1 MPTFIGSL
9 ETLNQLLT
17 AGIAI
22 TAFSLLLYTLSFNL
36 RDRVAR
42 SVAVIFFCVV
52 LIFVG
57 EAIISVTQDPVWIT
71 ILLKLEWVGII
82 FLPPSYLHFSDA
94 ILATTGRPSRGRRR
108 RLVHLS
114 YILAAVFV
122 AALPSSWLVGDVVI
136 QGPAPYL
143 QSTPAAWGFAGL
155 YAVGMTFSWFN
166 FKRAYQRAVTSTSR
180 RRMRYLIAGAI
191 APALGTFPFLTFGAA
206 LATEHALIFWLVANT
221 TNFLSALLI
230 VLMAYAVAFF
240 GVSWPDRV
248 VKRRIFKWIMR
259 GPVTAST
266 VLAVTTLVRRVG
278 ESRGVPYATAVPI
291 SMVATLLLLQYS
303 ITLLAP
309 VWEQALFYGGSRSNL
324 NLVRTLEERLLT
336 RHDLRQFLEA
346 ILAAVCDRL
355 QVDTAFIM
363 TLAPQGSDV
372 IVTIGDV
379 SQLQDIDLS
388 DDVLQLIGKNSD
400 YGENKT
406 DAMHIFHWGD
416 YWLMPLYEQRTH
428 SDDGKALL
436 GLLGVERE
444 VDQYPDLD
452 LQKALETLVRRAASA
467 IEEQAQQQQIF
478 NSLEVLNPQAQWIQQ
493 LRAVSQYDGTSVLST
508 PKDELA
514 QTDLSKWI
522 KDALRH
528 YWGGPKLSQSPL
540 LRLRIVQQAVND
552 NDGISVNALR
562 AILRRGIDQIRPDG
576 QRRFTTEWL
585 LYNILEMKFME
596 GRKVRDIA
604 SRLAMS
610 EADLYR
616 KQRVAIEAVADI
628 LIRMEKDAQS
638 ESTTNKTS

>member
-9 ETLNQLLT
+9 ETLNQLLI

-42 SVAVIFFCVV
+42 SVAIVFFCVV
-52 LIFVG
+52 LIYVG
-57 EAIISVTQDPVWIT
+57 EAIISVTQDTLWIT

-82 FLPPSYLHFSDA
+82 FLPPAYLHFSDA

-114 YILAAVFV
+114 YILGAVLV
-122 AALPSSWLVGDVVI
+122 AALPSDWLIGKVVT
-136 QGPAPYL
+136 QGPAPFL
-143 QSTPAAWGFAGL
+143 QATPASWGFAGL
-155 YAVGMTFSWFN
+155 YAAGMTFAWFN

-180 RRMRYLIAGAI
+180 RRMRYLITGAI
-191 APALGTFPFLTFGAA
+191 APALGTFPFLTYGAA
-206 LATEHALIFWLVANT
+206 YAAEHQLIFWLAANVVNFSVA
-221 TNFLSALLI
+221 ALI

-309 VWEQALFYGGSRSNL
+309 VWEQALFYGGSRSSL

-346 ILAAVCDRL
+346 ILAAICDRL
-355 QVDTAFIM
+355 QVDTAFVI

-372 IVTIGDV
+372 IVTIGDIP
-379 SQLQDIDLS
+379 QLQEMDIS
-388 DDVLQLIGKNSD
+388 EGVLQTIAKNGDLGNDTSD
-400 YGENKT
+400 ALN
-406 DAMHIFHWGD
+406 IFHWGD
-416 YWLMPLYEQRTH
+416 FWLLPLYEQRAQT
-428 SDDGKALL
+428 DDGSALL

-444 VDQYPDLD
+444 SDQYPDID

-467 IEEQAQQQQIF
+467 IEEQAQQQEIF

-493 LRAVSQYDGTSVLST
+493 LRAVSQYDGTNVLST
-508 PKDELA
+508 PKEDLA
-514 QTDLSKWI
+514 QSDLSKWI

-540 LRLRIVQQAVND
+540 LRLRIVQQAVNE

-616 KQRVAIEAVADI
+616 KQRVAIEAVAEI
-628 LIRMEKDAQS
+628 LIRMEEDAHSEPITDEQS
-638 ESTTNKTS
+638 

>member
-42 SVAVIFFCVV
+42 SVAIIFLGVV

-57 EAIISVTQDPVWIT
+57 EAIISVSQDPVWIT
-71 ILLKLEWVGII
+71 LLLKLEWVGII

-108 RLVHLS
+108 RLVHLA
-114 YILAAVFV
+114 YLLAAILAAT
-122 AALPSSWLVGDVVI
+122 LPSFWLVGDVVI
-136 QGPAPYL
+136 QSPAPYL
-143 QSTPAAWGFAGL
+143 QATPATWGFAGL
-155 YAVGMTFSWFN
+155 YVVGMTFAWFN

-206 LATEHALIFWLVANT
+206 YAAEHALIFWVIANISNLLVAV
-221 TNFLSALLI
+221 LI

-240 GVSWPDRV
+240 GVPWPDRV

-266 VLAVTTLVRRVG
+266 VLAVTTLVRRMG

-291 SMVATLLLLQYS
+291 AMVATLLLLQYS

-309 VWEQALFYGGSRSNL
+309 VWERALFYGGDRSHL
-324 NLVRTLEERLLT
+324 HLVRTLEERLLT

-355 QVDTAFIM
+355 QVDTAFVV
-363 TLAPQGSDV
+363 TLASEGAE
-372 IVTIGDV
+372 IIITIGDV
-379 SQLQDIDLS
+379 PQLQDIQLS
-388 DDVLQLIGKNSD
+388 EGMLQRIIQHGGIEESATSKLR
-400 YGENKT
+400 
-406 DAMHIFHWGD
+406 IFHWGD
-416 YWLMPLYEQRTH
+416 FWVMPLFEQRAH
-428 SDDGKALL
+428 NANPKALL
-436 GLLGVERE
+436 GLLGVVRE
-444 VDQYPDLD
+444 SDLYPDID
-452 LQKALETLVRRAASA
+452 LQKALATLVRRAASA
-467 IEEQAQQQQIF
+467 IEEQEQQQHIF
-478 NSLEVLNPQAQWIQQ
+478 SSLEVLSPQAEWIQQ
-493 LRAVSQYDGTSVLST
+493 LRAVSQYDGTDVLST

-514 QTDLSKWI
+514 QSDLSKWV
-522 KDALRH
+522 KGALRH

-540 LRLRIVQQAVND
+540 LRLRVVQQAAD
-552 NDGISVNALR
+552 ENDGISVNALR
-562 AILRRGIDQIRPDG
+562 TILRKGIDQIRPDG

-616 KQRVAIEAVADI
+616 KQRVAIEAVADV
-628 LIRMEKDAQS
+628 LIRMEEDAHS
-638 ESTTNKTS
+638 ELTTNASS

>member
-52 LIFVG
+52 LIYVG
-57 EAIISVTQDPVWIT
+57 EAIISVTQDLIWIT
-71 ILLKLEWVGII
+71 FLLKLEWVGII
-82 FLPPSYLHFSDA
+82 FLPPAYLHFSDA

-114 YILAAVFV
+114 YILAAVLV
-122 AALPSSWLVGDVVI
+122 AALPSFWLVGEVVT

-143 QSTPAAWGFAGL
+143 SATRATWGFAGL
-155 YAVGMTFSWFN
+155 YAVGMTFAWFN

-206 LATEHALIFWLVANT
+206 FAAEHALIFWLSANVS
-221 TNFLSALLI
+221 NLLGAVLI

-278 ESRGVPYATAVPI
+278 EARGVPYATAVPI

-309 VWEQALFYGGSRSNL
+309 VWEQALFYGGSRSSL
-324 NLVRTLEERLLT
+324 HLVRTLEERLLT

-355 QVDTAFIM
+355 QVNTAFVV

-372 IVTIGDV
+372 IITIGDV
-379 SQLQDIDLS
+379 PQLQDMGLS
-388 DDVLQLIGKNSD
+388 EDVLQIIVQNGDN
-400 YGENKT
+400 GENKT
-406 DAMHIFHWGD
+406 DALHIFHWGD
-416 YWLMPLYEQRTH
+416 FWLMPLYEQRSH
-428 SDDGKALL
+428 NDDGQAML

-444 VDQYPDLD
+444 SDQYPEMD

-467 IEEQAQQQQIF
+467 IEEQAQQQEIF

-493 LRAVSQYDGTSVLST
+493 LRAVSRYDGTSVLST

-514 QTDLSKWI
+514 QSDLSKWI

-540 LRLRIVQQAVND
+540 LRLRVVQQAVDN

-562 AILRRGIDQIRPDG
+562 AILRQGIDQIRPDG

-585 LYNILEMKFME
+585 LFNILEMKFME

-628 LIRMEKDAQS
+628 LIRMEEDAQS
-638 ESTTNKTS
+638 EPPLTDSS